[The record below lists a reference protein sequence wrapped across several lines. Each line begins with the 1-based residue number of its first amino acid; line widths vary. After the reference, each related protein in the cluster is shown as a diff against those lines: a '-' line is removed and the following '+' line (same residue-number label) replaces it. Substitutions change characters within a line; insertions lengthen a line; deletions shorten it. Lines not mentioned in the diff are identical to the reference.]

1 MEGKENFSNDNNII
15 YGNPNKITLKSSLRN
30 RIDETVV
37 GYFVWLGI
45 FGFIFLW
52 EESRASSRLGQ
63 SNSSC

>member
-37 GYFVWLGI
+37 GYFV
-45 FGFIFLW
+45 
-52 EESRASSRLGQ
+52 
-63 SNSSC
+63 